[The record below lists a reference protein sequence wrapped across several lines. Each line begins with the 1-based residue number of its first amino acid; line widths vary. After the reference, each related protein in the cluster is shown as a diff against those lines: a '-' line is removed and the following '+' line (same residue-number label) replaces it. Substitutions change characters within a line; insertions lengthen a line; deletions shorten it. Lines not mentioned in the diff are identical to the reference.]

1 MSINQWGFLTGMEEE
16 RRNPRRL
23 IQMAR
28 ASSLSFNTVNLASP
42 LAEDTFSEN
51 TIQKLNF
58 EIQQTKRRLVKPFRR
73 AFVFFELP

>member
-1 MSINQWGFLTGMEEE
+1 MLIHQWGFLTGMKEEC
-16 RRNPRRL
+16 RNPRLL

-28 ASSLSFNTVNLASP
+28 ASSLSFDTVNLASP

-58 EIQQTKRRLVKPFRR
+58 EIQ
-73 AFVFFELP
+73 